1 MLRILLALSL
11 AASATVQ
18 AAEEP
23 TLLWGDTHLHTSYSF
38 DAFTNGNLTADPE
51 TAYRYAMGLPVIHP
65 YHRARLQIGTPLD
78 FLVVS
83 DHAEFMGSIKYIYHE
98 GVPGDDIG
106 WLDFLKAN
114 AAAWILTTAIDVEG
128 WGLKL
133 FHSVL
138 PEAEEASA
146 AALKDVDERDGSMAW
161 IPPLREVESE
171 TWKSITET
179 ADKFNKPGEFT
190 ALIGWE
196 WSSIPGGSNLHRIVL
211 SDSDG
216 ETAQQYQPYSYNDS
230 PYPEDLWAWL
240 EQTSTATGADFLA
253 IPHNSNISKG
263 YMFDTK
269 SLRGKTY
276 SADDVARRM
285 RWEKLAEITQIKGDS
300 ETHPDLSPGDKF
312 ADFET
317 YPYYIQRNDTPYIA
331 GEGDYIRSAL
341 KRGLV
346 MEQSLGQNPYQFGVI
361 GSTDAHTGL
370 ASAEEDRFHG
380 KLARDSVPQN
390 KNLSFGDDS
399 KTSGWAMS
407 ASGLAAV
414 WAQENT
420 REAIFAAMK
429 RREVYATSGPRI
441 GVQFFGGW
449 NYQDLDVTGEDIYA
463 QATASG
469 VPMGGELSSATAEAE
484 APGFIV
490 RAYKDPVGGNLDR
503 VQVIKG
509 WLDSSGATHERIYNV
524 AWSGERVLDAA
535 GELPEVGN
543 TVDITTAKY
552 SNDIG
557 DAQLS
562 TYWQD
567 PDFDPSQ
574 SAFYYARVLQ
584 IPTPR
589 HSLYDALALGLEHA
603 VNQPDTIQERAYTSP
618 IWYHP

>member
-1 MLRILLALSL
+1 MLRLLLALSL
-11 AASATVQ
+11 TASTIVQ
-18 AAEEP
+18 ASDEP

-65 YHRARLQIGTPLD
+65 YHRARVQIGTPLD

-83 DHAEFMGSIKYIYHE
+83 DHAEFMGSIRHIYNE

-106 WLDFLKAN
+106 WFDLLGAQ
-114 AAAWILTTAIDVEG
+114 AAAWILTTAIDVDG

-133 FHSVL
+133 FRSML
-138 PEAEEASA
+138 PEGEEASA
-146 AALKDVDERDGSMAW
+146 AAVKDVDVRDGSMAW
-161 IPPLREVESE
+161 IPPLPAIESAA
-171 TWKSITET
+171 WKSITET
-179 ADKFNKPGEFT
+179 ADSFNKPGEFT

-216 ETAQQYQPYSYNDS
+216 ETARQYQPYSYNDS

-240 EQTSTATGADFLA
+240 EQTSATTGADFLA

-263 YMFDTK
+263 YMYDNK
-269 SLRGKTY
+269 SLRGKAY

-285 RWEKLAEITQIKGDS
+285 RWEKLSEITQIKGDS
-300 ETHPDLSPGDKF
+300 ETHPDLSPADQF

-317 YPYYIQRNDTPYIA
+317 YPYYIQRYDAPYTA
-331 GEGDYIRSAL
+331 AEGDYIRSAL
-341 KRGLV
+341 KRGLA
-346 MEQSLGQNPYQFGVI
+346 MEQTLGQNPFQFGVI

-370 ASAEEDRFHG
+370 ASAEEDNFHG
-380 KLARDSVPQN
+380 KLARDSVPEN
-390 KNLSFGDDS
+390 KNLSFGDAS

-449 NYQDLDVTGEDIYA
+449 NYQDLDVNGEDIYSR
-463 QATASG
+463 ATASG
-469 VPMGGELSSATAEAE
+469 VPMGGELSAATGEAD

-503 VQVIKG
+503 VQIVKG
-509 WLDSSGATHERIYNV
+509 WLDSSGATHERIYNI
-524 AWSGERVLDAA
+524 AWSGERALDAT

-543 TVDITTAKY
+543 TVDIATGQYT
-552 SNDIG
+552 NDIG

-562 TYWQD
+562 AYWQD

-589 HSLYDALALGLEHA
+589 HSLYDALALGVEHA
-603 VNQPDTIQERAYTSP
+603 ANQPDTIQERAYTSA
-618 IWYHP
+618 IWYQP